1 MDFDYNLALMTGID
15 LPFPE
20 LQTVVHQPTIEEI
33 SYLGEKSFFLAL
45 QYLVLNKNS
54 YIKQET
60 QELKKLTN
68 FKLFIT
74 ILGNSA
80 QEKETIT
87 NFLKIIFNKYENI
100 YFTPQSI
107 ILRDKENS
115 IATIDENNFDKLQF
129 ILKKMFCLD
138 NSGLGQQLSFNP
150 KGEKAKEIAEKI
162 MKAREKISK
171 ENNSEN
177 SGSSLARYISSL
189 SICTSQS
196 LKDLIKMSVYQIYD
210 LLERYKLFNDWDLDI
225 KIRLAGGK
233 KENNIENWMKNIH

>member
-1 MDFDYNLALMTGID
+1 
-15 LPFPE
+15 
-20 LQTVVHQPTIEEI
+20 
-33 SYLGEKSFFLAL
+33 
-45 QYLVLNKNS
+45 
-54 YIKQET
+54 
-60 QELKKLTN
+60 
-68 FKLFIT
+68 
-74 ILGNSA
+74 
-80 QEKETIT
+80 
-87 NFLKIIFNKYENI
+87 
-100 YFTPQSI
+100 
-107 ILRDKENS
+107 
-115 IATIDENNFDKLQF
+115 
-129 ILKKMFCLD
+129 MFCLD

-177 SGSSLARYISSL
+177 SGSSLARYVSSL
-189 SICTSQS
+189 SICTSQG